1 MIHACYG
8 SGCPYERPDGE
19 CRKSGWVRKCP
30 IDMTPEEAEDEAG
43 EDEYWRDFWADARRE
58 EKLFGC

>member
-8 SGCPYERPDGE
+8 SGCPYELPSGE

-30 IDMTPEEAEDEAG
+30 IDMTEDEAEGEAG
-43 EDEYWRDFWADARRE
+43 EDEYWRDFWADAMRE
-58 EKLFGC
+58 ERLYGG